1 MTDAWNRL
9 SEPWGQAFM
18 QHAFLEVALVGIVCG
33 WLGCWVLLYGVS
45 YSAESLSHGM
55 FPGLVGAA
63 LLGFPLVAGGAA
75 GAAAAA
81 SGIAALGERRGI
93 DRDTSV
99 GVVITS
105 VFGLGALLAL
115 MPASPPGIQE
125 LLFGDVLAVSRHDLV
140 VTAAIAAPVLAV
152 LWAVHERL
160 LAVGFDR
167 SAARAIGIAPRP
179 VELTVMLLVAAAV
192 VVGVQALGSL
202 LVVAVLVAPAACA
215 RLLTHRVGRMLWV
228 SVAVAIAGGVAGLYL
243 SYYAGTAGGASIA
256 LCLVAAY
263 LMALAGD
270 AARRRAR

>member
-1 MTDAWNRL
+1 
-9 SEPWGQAFM
+9 
-18 QHAFLEVALVGIVCG
+18 
-33 WLGCWVLLYGVS
+33 
-45 YSAESLSHGM
+45 M
-55 FPGLVGAA
+55 FPGLVGAS
-63 LLGFPLVAGGAA
+63 LLGLPLVAGGAA

-81 SGIAALGERRGI
+81 SGIAGLGERRGI

-115 MPASPPGIQE
+115 DARLAAGHPGAAVRRRA
-125 LLFGDVLAVSRHDLV
+125 GGLAARSA
-140 VTAAIAAPVLAV
+140 VTALIALPVLALLWV
-152 LWAVHERL
+152 LHERL

-167 SAARAIGIAPRP
+167 STARAIGIAPRP

-215 RLLTHRVGRMLWV
+215 RLLTRRVGRMLWV
-228 SVAVAIAGGVAGLYL
+228 SVAVAIACGVAGLYL

-256 LCLVAAY
+256 LSLPGA
-263 LMALAGD
+263 MADACRLAGD
-270 AARRRAR
+270 AVRRGAR